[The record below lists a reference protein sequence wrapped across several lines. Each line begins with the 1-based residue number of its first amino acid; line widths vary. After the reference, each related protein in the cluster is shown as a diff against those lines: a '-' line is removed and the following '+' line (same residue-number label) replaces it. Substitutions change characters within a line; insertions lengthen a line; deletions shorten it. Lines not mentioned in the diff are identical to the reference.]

1 MNIDFVS
8 VIVPV
13 YNADR
18 YIDDCIK
25 SILAQTYPYFEII
38 CVNDGSTDKSLSLLK
53 KYRQQDSR
61 VRIFNKTNSGVSS
74 SRNLGIKKARGNLV
88 SFVDADDILHPQ
100 FLECM
105 VSTLQRSQT
114 DVVCCRYSIFQKK
127 QADIHKFNTQYSYRC
142 NKHTLISYLLH
153 LTEYNYMAWGKIY
166 HKKSIQSIWFHE
178 KIQYGEDALFF
189 LTLLLKSR
197 KFSFVPL
204 NLYFY
209 RESLNSLT
217 RAPFNS
223 KKIADAI
230 SSFLICQELANIHK
244 ISFISK
250 LLFLRKIHKRCFRSC
265 CLTPYR
271 QDPKNANT
279 WWEQFIPTVSQLVS
293 DGKFNP
299 KYLGI
304 RHQILFYLWRTHRFK
319 WLRCLL

>member
-61 VRIFNKTNSGVSS
+61 VRIFNKINSGVSS

-114 DVVCCRYSIFQKK
+114 DVVCCRYSIFKKK
-127 QADIHKFNTQYSYRC
+127 QPYIHKFNTQYSYRC
-142 NKHTLISYLLH
+142 NNHTLISYLLH
-153 LTEYNYMAWGKIY
+153 LTEYHGMAWGKIY
-166 HKKSIQSIWFHE
+166 HKKSIQNILFHE
-178 KIQYGEDALFF
+178 KIQYGEDTLFF

-204 NLYFY
+204 NLYLY
-209 RESLNSLT
+209 RESSNSLT
-217 RAPFNS
+217 RSPLNS
-223 KKIADAI
+223 KKFADAI
-230 SSFLICQELANIHK
+230 SSFLILQELVNTHK

-250 LLFLRKIHKRCFRSC
+250 LLFLRKIHRRCFCSC
-265 CLTPYR
+265 CHYPYR
-271 QDPKNANT
+271 KDSKNANT
-279 WWEQFIPTVSQLVS
+279 WWKQFIPTIIQLVS
-293 DGKFNP
+293 DGRFNP
-299 KYLGI
+299 KYLNI
-304 RHQILFYLWRTHRFK
+304 RHQILFYLWSTYRFK
-319 WLRCLL
+319 WLRHLL